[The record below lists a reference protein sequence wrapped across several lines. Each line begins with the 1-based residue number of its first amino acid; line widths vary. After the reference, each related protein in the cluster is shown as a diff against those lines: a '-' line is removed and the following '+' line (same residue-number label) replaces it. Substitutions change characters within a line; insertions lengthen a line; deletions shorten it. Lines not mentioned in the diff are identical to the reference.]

1 MELQEIE
8 VTIGKDGQ
16 VQIQVRGVQGLKCLE
31 LTKELEEALGGQI
44 LARIMTPESLEQPNQ
59 SDIDQDQHLKAAH

>member
-16 VQIQVRGVQGLKCLE
+16 VQIQVRGVHGMKCLE
-31 LTKELEEALGGQI
+31 LTKELEEALGGEI
-44 LARIMTPESLEQPNQ
+44 MARIMSPEALEDETQQ
-59 SDIDQDQHLKAAH
+59 DIDLDQQIGTS